1 MITLILNIRHS
12 GGEMD
17 IIELDTGDTSDIS
30 MLELYDKFEL
40 YSGLIN
46 ILDDKGV
53 LDFKKINDISLELY
67 EETETEGETDILE
80 ETVWSS

>member
-1 MITLILNIRHS
+1 
-12 GGEMD
+12 MD

-46 ILDDKGV
+46 TLDDKGV

-80 ETVWSS
+80 ETVWSL